1 EWKLFTKAS
10 PASVL
15 AEYLARPAIVT
26 HTELP
31 FLWRMNNRSCVEG
44 VIDLLLIDPAAGSV
58 LLIDW
63 KTNRIAPAGTAD
75 LQQRYRPQ
83 IAAYWKAVSEMT
95 KLEVT
100 AGICATA
107 TGAFLPYDAAELKAE
122 WERLEALP
130 AEQLAEKVSPL

>member
-1 EWKLFTKAS
+1 
-10 PASVL
+10 
-15 AEYLARPAIVT
+15 
-26 HTELP
+26 
-31 FLWRMNNRSCVEG
+31 MNNRSCVEG
-44 VIDLLLIDPAAGSV
+44 VIDLLLVDPATDSA

-100 AGICATA
+100 AGIFATA
-107 TGAFLPYDAAELKAE
+107 TGAFLPYDAAELEAE
-122 WERLEALP
+122 WERLQGLP
-130 AEQLAEKVSPL
+130 EDRLSAEISRA